1 MASAPGHSWPR
12 FRWFVVAMLAAAAV
26 LNYLDRQTLA
36 LMAGT
41 IQGQLRISDLGYAT
55 LVNAFLVAYTAGGL
69 ISAFIVD
76 RLGARR
82 SMALFV
88 GWWSLASTLSGLAG
102 NIWQLAATRFALG
115 IAEAGGW
122 IASPKL
128 VQEWFPNRER
138 ALAIGIYSSAAHF
151 GAALAPI
158 LITTM
163 LLSVGW
169 RVTFIV
175 TGTIGLTWLA
185 IWQLRYRAGRTTPAP
200 EVEPPASGTGGGLAE
215 WVAVLRTR
223 AVWLIATGN
232 ALTNPVWFFYL
243 FWFPKYLT
251 EERGLTIAEMGR
263 LSWVV
268 YASAGFG
275 SVLGGIVSGAL
286 VRRGMRP
293 ARARVATMGLV
304 AVIAPIGACNALA
317 PAVWVSLALGAL
329 VALVHTA
336 WVTNQTALCVDLYPA
351 RHIGKA
357 MAVNGI
363 IGGLVTIVTTQLV
376 GELVATITYRPMF
389 LVIAIAYPLGL
400 LAAFLAT
407 TGRSMLEREAG
418 G

>member
-1 MASAPGHSWPR
+1 MAATPGQRWPR

-41 IQGQLRISDLGYAT
+41 IQGQLRISDVGYAT
-55 LVNAFLVAYTAGGL
+55 LVNAFLAAYTIGGL
-69 ISAFIVD
+69 ISALIVD

-88 GWWSLASTLSGLAG
+88 GWWSLASALSGMAG
-102 NIWQLAATRFALG
+102 SMGQLAATRFALG

-158 LITTM
+158 LITT
-163 LLSVGW
+163 LLITVGW
-169 RVTFIV
+169 RATFVV

-185 IWQLRYRAGRTTPAP
+185 VWQLTYRPNRIGPVDLEAVPEQRAGSAP
-200 EVEPPASGTGGGLAE
+200 AE
-215 WVAVLRTR
+215 WGAVLRTR
-223 AVWLIATGN
+223 GVWLIAIGN

-251 EERGLTIAEMGR
+251 EERGLTVAEMGR

-268 YASAGFG
+268 YASAGVG

-293 ARARVATMGLV
+293 ARARVATMALV
-304 AVIAPIGACNALA
+304 AVIAPIGAFNALA
-317 PAVWVSLALGAL
+317 PAVWISLALGAL

-336 WVTNQTALCVDLYPA
+336 WVTNQTALCVDLYPG
-351 RHIGKA
+351 RHIGKV

-363 IGGLVTIVTTQLV
+363 IGGLATIVTTQLV
-376 GELVATITYRPMF
+376 GALVATITYRPMF
-389 LVIAIAYPLGL
+389 LMIAIAYPLGL

-407 TGRSMLEREAG
+407 TGRSMLDRESAA
-418 G
+418 